1 MNESW
6 SKNEKHF
13 NVFWGQK
20 HFSSFQ
26 ITGDEFLNLPCT
38 EVCLVYLNTVCIWGS
53 NTSLT
58 ASHGWLLQDQGR
70 FQGIDWDGCLFLLQK
85 SYLYLVILWTACK
98 SFWIFF
104 FCCPSLWA
112 IPLAKRRQSR
122 TKAHDPMSA
131 GPAIGMLRPAYIFF
145 RWEVLFDS
153 SVMGSLL
160 GQHPSSVDIREKR
173 KYLWTDNRCPFGF
186 LPRDRQWHHN
196 SYVT

>member
-1 MNESW
+1 MLFNYLIYRIEYVNESW

-104 FCCPSLWA
+104 F
-112 IPLAKRRQSR
+112 
-122 TKAHDPMSA
+122 SA
-131 GPAIGMLRPAYIFF
+131 
-145 RWEVLFDS
+145 V
-153 SVMGSLL
+153 
-160 GQHPSSVDIREKR
+160 H
-173 KYLWTDNRCPFGF
+173 PFGLF
-186 LPRDRQWHHN
+186 LWLNADRVELKPMIPCLQDQP
-196 SYVT
+196 